1 MEKEVCVVTQPL
13 GSRDTTATQQ
23 LLDVLSALTSV
34 SLITMAL
41 SDNAVSDEYE
51 IIELSGRNTPDS
63 IPVAAVYFILN
74 QIRMSRTL
82 WHREEE
88 IILFFGPIAYVLP
101 IIVARLAGKTVVLE
115 PRANVPLALRVRWEQ
130 RVPRHVARVLAGCMW
145 LLERIGYRLAHAIIT
160 YTPTMATELDLDRY
174 DHKLYTNGA
183 RFVDTDEFTP
193 RVPYEQRDSVVGYLG
208 RLDEEKGIRTLAAV
222 AKTLPDDVTFR
233 FVGGGQLSDWL
244 TEELEKEIEAGSV
257 EVEGWVDHSRVP
269 AELSQ
274 FQLLVLPSPAAE
286 GLPTVILEALACGTP
301 AYATPVSGVPDI
313 VREGETGFLLNNP
326 RPEAIVSGLD
336 EILDRAD
343 LAEISANG
351 RELIESEYS
360 FDGAVDR
367 YDRILH
373 SISDQ
378 S

>member
-34 SLITMAL
+34 SLVTMAL

-63 IPVAAVYFILN
+63 IPIAAVYFILN

-115 PRANVPLALRVRWEQ
+115 PRANVPLALRVRWQ
-130 RVPRHVARVLAGCMW
+130 KRVPAPVATVLAGLVW
-145 LLERIGYRLAHAIIT
+145 LLERIGYRTAHAVVT
-160 YTPTMATELDLDRY
+160 YTPSMATELGLDPY
-174 DHKLYTNGA
+174 AHKLYTDGA
-183 RFVDTDEFTP
+183 RFVDTDRFKP
-193 RVPYEQRDSVVGYLG
+193 AVAYEQREQIVGYVG

-222 AKTLPDDVTFR
+222 AKQLPDDVTFR
-233 FVGGGQLSDWL
+233 FVGGGRLSDWL
-244 TEELEKEIEAGSV
+244 AEELKTEIETGSV
-257 EVEGWVDHSRVP
+257 EIEGWVTHDRVP

-274 FQLLVLPSPAAE
+274 FKLLLLPSPASE
-286 GLPTVILEALACGTP
+286 GLPTVVLEALACGTP
-301 AYATPVSGVPDI
+301 PYATPVSGVPDV
-313 VREGETGFLLNNP
+313 VREGETGFIMNS
-326 RPEAIVSGLD
+326 RTPEAIVSDL
-336 EILDRAD
+336 ETILQRDD
-343 LAEISANG
+343 LSDISTNG
-351 RELIESEYS
+351 RTMIESEYS

-367 YDRILH
+367 YRRILN
-373 SISDQ
+373 SIVDQ
-378 S
+378 R